1 MKNEEYMKELEK
13 RLTDFRSA
21 RQNMKELA
29 VAIIGDVLYKEDLF
43 FTSAIDRSMGLL
55 DGMIEMLKQRNLT
68 CAGILVR
75 TQVDNCMRVFA
86 AFIAE
91 DRTEFI
97 DAFLKG
103 EKIRNI
109 KDNQG
114 RKMKDVVLKERLAEY
129 DKYLKN
135 VYDNSSGYIH
145 LSSKAFHASAT
156 ASEADNYHVE
166 FSIGLPLNEKAN
178 VILLEAADAFL
189 HYLQLQN
196 SLLIKVAD
204 SKRAT

>member
-145 LSSKAFHASAT
+145 LSSKAFHKSLQEHG
-156 ASEADNYHVE
+156 SESGSSFTGNFYRTRKKGVVSDDHWNRPWVLCHENKTGV
-166 FSIGLPLNEKAN
+166 FPDRT
-178 VILLEAADAFL
+178 DAVHL
-189 HYLQLQN
+189 
-196 SLLIKVAD
+196 
-204 SKRAT
+204 

>member
-1 MKNEEYMKELEK
+1 
-13 RLTDFRSA
+13 
-21 RQNMKELA
+21 
-29 VAIIGDVLYKEDLF
+29 
-43 FTSAIDRSMGLL
+43 MGLL

-129 DKYLKN
+129 DKYLKMYMIILRDTFICP
-135 VYDNSSGYIH
+135 VKLFMLVLQH
-145 LSSKAFHASAT
+145 LKL
-156 ASEADNYHVE
+156 
-166 FSIGLPLNEKAN
+166 IIIMLN
-178 VILLEAADAFL
+178 
-189 HYLQLQN
+189 LQ
-196 SLLIKVAD
+196 
-204 SKRAT
+204 

>member
-145 LSSKAFHASAT
+145 LSSKAFMLVLQHLKL
-156 ASEADNYHVE
+156 
-166 FSIGLPLNEKAN
+166 IIIMLN
-178 VILLEAADAFL
+178 
-189 HYLQLQN
+189 LQ
-196 SLLIKVAD
+196 
-204 SKRAT
+204 